1 MSDLCSIRDQINM
14 YMPDLDT
21 MYEQMLR
28 HQFFMPA
35 KTCSIVSVK
44 FMDGI
49 IREDIYC
56 PRMYEL
62 RPIVLAKPPHKKH
75 LKEEL
80 LGVMALQAEA

>member
-1 MSDLCSIRDQINM
+1 M

-35 KTCSIVSVK
+35 KNCSIVSVK

-62 RPIVLAKPPHKKH
+62 RPITLAKPPHKKH